1 MFWNTRNKFQ
11 IGFSLPKISELN
23 RYIHFYFWRFILEHL
38 ISILYHRDS
47 YIFQTLWSVKI
58 YSGTSFFSL
67 ISQIYLKLQ
76 HYLSW
81 KMSVWCNVFS
91 QNFQMSLKPPSTSQE
106 EDSSL
111 DGYDPGQETTARS
124 SPYHLSDG
132 ALSGHTEE
140 HCTWDR
146 QLEYIL
152 ACCSFVNG
160 IDTFLWFP
168 KMAATYGGGITWL
181 MDC

>member
-1 MFWNTRNKFQ
+1 MFK
-11 IGFSLPKISELN
+11 
-23 RYIHFYFWRFILEHL
+23 YYRF
-38 ISILYHRDS
+38 
-47 YIFQTLWSVKI
+47 TLRFNKI
-58 YSGTSFFSL
+58 YVKNVKN
-67 ISQIYLKLQ
+67 ICAWY
-76 HYLSW
+76 
-81 KMSVWCNVFS
+81 NVFFP
-91 QNFQMSLKPPSTSQE
+91 QNFQMSLKPPSASHE

-111 DGYDPGQETTARS
+111 DGYDPGQEATAAS
-124 SPYHLSDG
+124 SPYRLSDG

-168 KMAATYGGGITWL
+168 KTAASYGGGISHEWWIVRPLRFTSFAFS
-181 MDC
+181 CY

>member
-1 MFWNTRNKFQ
+1 MFHKNTYMSNIVICKAL
-11 IGFSLPKISELN
+11 FSNFFCSNITDLL
-23 RYIHFYFWRFILEHL
+23 YIL
-38 ISILYHRDS
+38 
-47 YIFQTLWSVKI
+47 TK
-58 YSGTSFFSL
+58 SL
-67 ISQIYLKLQ
+67 LKNICAW
-76 HYLSW
+76 Y
-81 KMSVWCNVFS
+81 NVFFL
-91 QNFQMSLKPPSTSQE
+91 QNFQMSLKPPSASHE

-111 DGYDPGQETTARS
+111 DGYDPGQEATAAS

-146 QLEYIL
+146 QIEYIL

-168 KMAATYGGGITWL
+168 KTAASYGGGISHDWRIVKPI
-181 MDC
+181 

>member
-1 MFWNTRNKFQ
+1 
-11 IGFSLPKISELN
+11 
-23 RYIHFYFWRFILEHL
+23 
-38 ISILYHRDS
+38 
-47 YIFQTLWSVKI
+47 
-58 YSGTSFFSL
+58 
-67 ISQIYLKLQ
+67 
-76 HYLSW
+76 
-81 KMSVWCNVFS
+81 MSVWCNVFS
-91 QNFQMSLKPPSTSQE
+91 QNFQMSLKPPSASHE

-168 KMAATYGGGITWL
+168 KMAATYGGGTTWL
-181 MDC
+181 MNCWTNINGPLRFASFAFFMLLRFFISSLMCFDMLWNHSISCGTIFMDFQLFSCF

>member
-1 MFWNTRNKFQ
+1 MHHPFVWNFRWFWNLPPGLTLFK
-11 IGFSLPKISELN
+11 IWDDPKLPSYASYFS
-23 RYIHFYFWRFILEHL
+23 
-38 ISILYHRDS
+38 D
-47 YIFQTLWSVKI
+47 
-58 YSGTSFFSL
+58 
-67 ISQIYLKLQ
+67 
-76 HYLSW
+76 
-81 KMSVWCNVFS
+81 
-91 QNFQMSLKPPSTSQE
+91 FQMTLKPPAASNE

-111 DGYDPGQETTARS
+111 DGYDPGQENTARS

-160 IDTFLWFP
+160 LDSLLWFP
-168 KMAATYGGGITWL
+168 KMAALYNGGMNSFQLSLFCITLFFRMVYLCW
-181 MDC
+181 